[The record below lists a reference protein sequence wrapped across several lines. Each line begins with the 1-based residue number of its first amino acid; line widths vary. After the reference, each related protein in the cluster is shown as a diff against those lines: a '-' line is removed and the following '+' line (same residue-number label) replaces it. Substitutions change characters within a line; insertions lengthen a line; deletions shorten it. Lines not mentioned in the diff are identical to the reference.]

1 MPALLMVT
9 TIPATLRAFLLP
21 FADHFRA
28 LGWRVEAAAAG
39 IEEVPALREHFDAC
53 HALPLS
59 RNPLSGDLLRAPAAI
74 RRLVAAG
81 AYDIVHVHTP
91 IAAFLVRFA
100 LRGRPVKVV
109 YTAHGF
115 HFHPHGQAAKNA
127 VFRRLEA
134 MAAHWCDAIITINRT
149 DYEAARRFGGPR
161 VLYVPGIGIDLE
173 AWAPGLVSAAEEEQ
187 ARQSLALP
195 AGAIPFLMVA
205 EFNPGKR
212 HADAIEAVAQLQD
225 PRIHLLLAGA
235 GPGLDEAR
243 KLAEDWGVGAQVHF
257 LGFRR
262 DIPALIRLSRAVLLP
277 SAREG
282 LPRSL
287 LEAMALERAVIT
299 SDVRGCA
306 ELGEAGGL
314 VHALG
319 HPGELAEALRRL
331 ADAPALAKQKGQAGR
346 ARLLEGGYDIRAI
359 LAAHET
365 LYRELLC

>member
-39 IEEVPALREHFDAC
+39 IEDVPALREHFDAC

-127 VFRRLEA
+127 VFRGLEA

-149 DYEAARRFGGPR
+149 DYEAACRFGGPR

-173 AWAPGLVSAAEEEQ
+173 AWAPGSCPQRKWNRRAN
-187 ARQSLALP
+187 RWPCPPGPS
-195 AGAIPFLMVA
+195 PF
-205 EFNPGKR
+205 
-212 HADAIEAVAQLQD
+212 
-225 PRIHLLLAGA
+225 
-235 GPGLDEAR
+235 
-243 KLAEDWGVGAQVHF
+243 
-257 LGFRR
+257 
-262 DIPALIRLSRAVLLP
+262 
-277 SAREG
+277 
-282 LPRSL
+282 
-287 LEAMALERAVIT
+287 
-299 SDVRGCA
+299 
-306 ELGEAGGL
+306 
-314 VHALG
+314 
-319 HPGELAEALRRL
+319 
-331 ADAPALAKQKGQAGR
+331 
-346 ARLLEGGYDIRAI
+346 
-359 LAAHET
+359 
-365 LYRELLC
+365 